1 MRPSAATS
9 AQLHSNTA
17 TATGDTRSAGVLHH
31 GIGRFRSTV
40 GAHTPGCDR
49 ARGAGLT
56 GIVGTGS
63 YDRLDEP
70 IEKERGPTMTAPLF
84 DLPEDAAELGT
95 AERGVARAEAA
106 PAPSR
111 ASEPGADRE
120 VTFLHTAD
128 WQLGMG
134 RHFLGGQAQHTYDA
148 ARADAVVAIGALA
161 RTVGAEFVVVCG
173 DVFDDPKVSS
183 RIVRR
188 TLDALGDYSVPVYL
202 LPGNHDPLDST
213 SIYRSET
220 FVRAR
225 PDNVHVLDRAGVV
238 RVRDGVSL
246 VAAPWTSKRPE
257 SDLVAD
263 QLGRLAPADD
273 LRIVVG
279 HGGVD
284 QFSPAGD
291 PAIVSTG
298 GLQTAVDTGLVDY
311 VALGDRHSVTSLG
324 DSGRIWY
331 SGAPEVT
338 DFDHVEADSGQVLA
352 VTLRRGRESA
362 VAVAPHR
369 VGQWRFTTIISDVN
383 GAADLATLRARLQ
396 ALPDKSRTVVK
407 LALVGTLGVAEA
419 AAFDDLFAEFGER
432 LAALWI
438 WERHHDLTVVADPAD
453 VAELGLTGYA
463 AATAEELV
471 GLAGSDDAAQAAAAH
486 SALSLLFRLAG
497 ATGSGASR
505 SGVSA

>member
-1 MRPSAATS
+1 
-9 AQLHSNTA
+9 
-17 TATGDTRSAGVLHH
+17 
-31 GIGRFRSTV
+31 
-40 GAHTPGCDR
+40 
-49 ARGAGLT
+49 
-56 GIVGTGS
+56 
-63 YDRLDEP
+63 
-70 IEKERGPTMTAPLF
+70 MTASLF
-84 DLPEDAAELGT
+84 DLPDFDDHPPAA
-95 AERGVARAEAA
+95 AAAA
-106 PAPSR
+106 PAG
-111 ASEPGADRE
+111 EPGAERE

-161 RTVGAEFVVVCG
+161 QTVGAEFVVVCG
-173 DVFDDPKVSS
+173 DVFDDPKASS
-183 RIVRR
+183 RVIRR
-188 TLDALGDYSVPVYL
+188 TLDALGDYPVPVYL

-220 FVRAR
+220 FVRAC
-225 PDNVHVLDRAGVV
+225 PANVHVLDHAGVV

-257 SDLVAD
+257 SDLIAD

-284 QFSPAGD
+284 QFSPAAD
-291 PAIVSTG
+291 PATVAVGT
-298 GLQTAVDTGLVDY
+298 LQAAVDTGLVDY
-311 VALGDRHSVTSLG
+311 VALGDRHSVTSIG

-338 DFDHVEADSGQVLA
+338 DFDHVEHDSGQVLA
-352 VTLRRGRESA
+352 VTLRRGQESA
-362 VAVAPHR
+362 VSVAPHQ
-369 VGQWRFTTIISDVN
+369 VGQWRFTTIRRDVN
-383 GAADLATLRARLQ
+383 GAADLAALREELT
-396 ALPDKSRTVVK
+396 ALPDKSRTVAK
-407 LALVGTLGVAEA
+407 LALVGTLGVADA
-419 AAFDDLFAEFGER
+419 AAFDELFAEFGER

-438 WERHHDLTVVADPAD
+438 WERQHDLTVVADPSD
-453 VAELGLTGYA
+453 VAGLGLSGYA
-463 AATAEELV
+463 AQTADELV
-471 GLAGSDDAAQAAAAH
+471 AAAGSDDAAEAAAAR

-497 ATGSGASR
+497 